1 MLLPSL
7 LLAFHSLA
15 IPEAAKIIE
24 ARCLPCHQ
32 QGGIAPMAFHSSA
45 AIRPW
50 AKAMRQSI
58 LKGTMPPWHADAA
71 SSEHLARVR
80 ALTPNQKQ
88 TLLDWLTTD
97 LDKQPSFDLQA
108 PAHPTGWQLGKPD
121 LVLRIPNFPVPASG
135 TVQYTF
141 LVSKL
146 NLPAD
151 QWIAAAEWKIDQR
164 QLVHHINAFVRPQG
178 SSYVKQ
184 APVGELYVASREER
198 AARLPN
204 EREID
209 RRELLLGYEPGYLPQ
224 TWGEGRA
231 KLIKAGSDMVFEIHY
246 TANGKSASDSSE
258 LGIYFATSPPRER
271 VLTISPADS
280 NLNIPPGDPNYRSF
294 VTATLL
300 DDAKLVSL
308 QPHMHLRGKAYEIA
322 ITPPNGPQSTLL
334 RVPRYDF
341 NWQTTYFLKEPLPLA
356 KGTVISCTAWFDN
369 SPNNRFNPDPTKTIL
384 WGDQSWE
391 EMNVGFME
399 IAIPANRDPDIVKL
413 SGTTRPA
420 GPSGADLLRR

>member
-1 MLLPSL
+1 MLFPLAI
-7 LLAFHSLA
+7 LAFQAAAL
-15 IPEAAKIIE
+15 PEAAKIIE
-24 ARCLPCHQ
+24 SRCLACHQ
-32 QGGIAPMAFHSSA
+32 QGGIAPMAFNSSE

-58 LKGTMPPWHADAA
+58 LKGAMPPWHADAA
-71 SSEHLARVR
+71 SSVHLARVR
-80 ALTPNQKQ
+80 ALTPAQKQ
-88 TLLDWLTTD
+88 TLLDWLSTD
-97 LDKQPSFDLQA
+97 LSTQPPFELQS
-108 PAHPTGWQLGKPD
+108 PSQPTGWQLGKPD
-121 LVLRIPNFPVPASG
+121 IVLRIPDFPVPANG

-151 QWIAAAEWKIDQR
+151 QWISAAEWKIDQR
-164 QLVHHINAFVRPQG
+164 QLVHHINAFVRPKG

-184 APVGELYVASREER
+184 APVGQMYVASREER
-198 AARLPN
+198 AARLTE

-231 KLIKAGSDMVFEIHY
+231 KRIKAGSDMVFEIHY
-246 TANGKSASDSSE
+246 TANGKSAVDSSE
-258 LGIYFATSPPRER
+258 LGIYFAKAPPRER

-280 NLNIPPGDPNYRSF
+280 KLEIPPGDANYKSF

-308 QPHMHLRGKAYEIA
+308 QPHMHLRGKAYQIA
-322 ITPPNGPQSTLL
+322 IQAPGSESNTFLNVPN
-334 RVPRYDF
+334 YDF
-341 NWQTTYFLKEPLPLA
+341 NWQTTYFLKEPLPLT
-356 KGTVISCTAWFDN
+356 KGTILACTAWFDN

-399 IAIPANRDPDIVKL
+399 IAIPANRDPDVVKL

-420 GPSGADLLRR
+420 GPSAAIPPR